1 MEKEIIFFK
10 VMSIFVGIIVLF
22 FIIGGVVELFL
33 VIFVEIIW

>member
-10 VMSIFVGIIVLF
+10 VMSIFVGIIILF

-33 VIFVEIIW
+33 VIFW